1 VLAFD
6 DRGEFLKGVYAG
18 AIAGM
23 VRYSFREIL
32 QVLGVTQFDTN
43 STSLGVLMN
52 QAPPGLGATVLGF
65 IATLIIGAFWGVVIS
80 FVFTIVL
87 SHEQYLLKGTL
98 LGIGIWLFEFGFAA
112 EAFGYPP
119 EMLNG
124 GLAEVTSILVG
135 LAIYGA
141 ATAFLLKRFEVIR
154 PSRP

>member
-1 VLAFD
+1 VSRFD

-18 AIAGM
+18 AIAGV
-23 VRYSFREIL
+23 VRYSLREVL

-43 STSLGVLMN
+43 SASLGVLMN
-52 QAPPGLGATVLGF
+52 QAQSGLGASVLGF

-80 FVFTIVL
+80 FVFTSIL
-87 SHEQYLLKGTL
+87 SHEQYLLKGTV

-112 EAFGYPP
+112 EAFSYPP

-124 GLAEVTSILVG
+124 SLEEVASILIGLAL
-135 LAIYGA
+135 YGA
-141 ATAFLLKRFEVIR
+141 ATAFLLKRFGVIR